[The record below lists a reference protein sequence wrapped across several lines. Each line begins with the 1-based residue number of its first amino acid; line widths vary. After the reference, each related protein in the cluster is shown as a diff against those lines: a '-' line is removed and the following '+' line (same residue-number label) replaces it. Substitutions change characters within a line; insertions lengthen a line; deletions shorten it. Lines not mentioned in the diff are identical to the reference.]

1 MAFHRRVE
9 MGIGRD
15 EFFRVLPTAV
25 GPFDADGD
33 TARWSDGRRRW
44 VVRLIRQP
52 ERRLGSVTMPVC
64 HVEIDLEAYAS
75 DEAAVFMARFER
87 AYLRGGG

>member
-1 MAFHRRVE
+1 MAFHRRME

-15 EFFRVLPTAV
+15 EFFRVLPAAV

-44 VVRLIRQP
+44 VVRLVPQAD
-52 ERRLGSVTMPVC
+52 RRLGSVTMPVC
-64 HVEIDLEAYAS
+64 RVEIDLEAYS
-75 DEAAVFMARFER
+75 QDEAAAFMVRFER
-87 AYLRGGG
+87 AFLRGGG